1 MRKVYF
7 VWFVFAGLLTSCSP
21 RYTYFTKDLM
31 EREQWTAED
40 LSKIQF
46 YLSKDIVLSRV
57 LESSETKI
65 SEGKIK
71 VIDGRQMEYVI
82 LKANTPGVLVQMP
95 KQDRYAVSF
104 EESDDEAYLMF
115 GPSDKLGDR
124 FVLLSYAWDRH
135 QGQIHYKGNLYTVD
149 ASSAYSGLLVDLQKE
164 DRSQHESYHVSGRTI
179 RP

>member
-1 MRKVYF
+1 MKKAYF
-7 VWFVFAGLLTSCSP
+7 AGILLAGLLASCSP
-21 RYTYFTKDLM
+21 RYTYFTRDLM
-31 EREQWTAED
+31 ERQQWTAD
-40 LSKIQF
+40 DVSKIQF

-57 LESSETKI
+57 LESSETTI

-71 VIDGRQMEYVI
+71 MVDGRRVEYVI
-82 LKANTPGVLVQMP
+82 LKANTPGVLVHMP
-95 KQDRYAVSF
+95 REDRYAVSF

-164 DRSQHESYHVSGRTI
+164 DRSQHETHQVSGRTI